1 MGLRAPA
8 QLHLG
13 GCVPGEHSETGQ
25 WCAVVSGASSAA
37 QQALTSR
44 QNGQPNGTL
53 GAYTGTG
60 ATRKDGSSM
69 DVQSIIDKVNTGLF
83 IDGQWRDAE
92 TGDTIDVINPA
103 TGKVIA
109 KVADGSEKDAQD
121 AIEAA
126 GRAQKSWA
134 ATPPRERGEILR
146 RAFEL
151 LMEKQDE
158 IGAVMTAEMGKSLTE
173 AKGEVAY
180 GAEFFRWFSEEAVR
194 IGGDYMKSTDGKN
207 RLMISKEP
215 VGPCILVTPWNFPL
229 AMGTRKIGP
238 ALAAGC
244 TVVLKPAQLTPLTSF
259 MLMEVLVEAG
269 VPAGVVNV
277 VTSSSA
283 RRVVTPWM
291 ESGIARKISFT
302 GSTEVGKNLL
312 KQAADNVLKTSM
324 ELGGNAPFIVCEDA
338 DLDKAVEGAMQ
349 AKMRNIGEACTAAN
363 RVIVHSSVADEF
375 AKRMAERMEALK
387 VGNGLEDG
395 VDIGPLVE
403 EKALDKVAEL
413 VDEAVSAGAHVVT
426 GGKRVDGDGF
436 FYEPTVLTNIPAD
449 VAINREEIFGPVAP
463 IYTFD
468 SEDEAIEMANATE
481 FGLSSYLYTENL
493 EKALRLSEQI
503 EAGMVGLNTGLVSN
517 PAAPF
522 GGVKE
527 SGLGR
532 EGSQFGIDEYLEIKY
547 VATPVG

>member
-1 MGLRAPA
+1 
-8 QLHLG
+8 
-13 GCVPGEHSETGQ
+13 
-25 WCAVVSGASSAA
+25 
-37 QQALTSR
+37 
-44 QNGQPNGTL
+44 
-53 GAYTGTG
+53 
-60 ATRKDGSSM
+60 M

-259 MLMEVLVEAG
+259 MLTEVLIEAG

-363 RVIVHSSVADEF
+363 RLIVHSSVADEF

-426 GGKRVDGDGF
+426 GGKRVEGDGF

>member
-1 MGLRAPA
+1 
-8 QLHLG
+8 
-13 GCVPGEHSETGQ
+13 
-25 WCAVVSGASSAA
+25 
-37 QQALTSR
+37 
-44 QNGQPNGTL
+44 
-53 GAYTGTG
+53 
-60 ATRKDGSSM
+60 M

-194 IGGDYMKSTDGKN
+194 VGGDYMKSTDGKN

-259 MLMEVLVEAG
+259 MLTEVLVEAG

-363 RVIVHSSVADEF
+363 RLIVHSSVADEF

-413 VDEAVSAGAHVVT
+413 VDEAVSAGANVVT
-426 GGKRVDGDGF
+426 GGKRVEGDGF

>member
-1 MGLRAPA
+1 
-8 QLHLG
+8 
-13 GCVPGEHSETGQ
+13 
-25 WCAVVSGASSAA
+25 
-37 QQALTSR
+37 
-44 QNGQPNGTL
+44 
-53 GAYTGTG
+53 
-60 ATRKDGSSM
+60 M

-302 GSTEVGKNLL
+302 GSTDVGKNLL

-363 RVIVHSSVADEF
+363 RLIVHSSVADEF
-375 AKRMAERMEALK
+375 AKRMAERMSALK

-426 GGKRVDGDGF
+426 GGKRVEGDGF
-436 FYEPTVLTNIPAD
+436 FYEPTVLTDIPAD

-468 SEDEAIEMANATE
+468 TEDEAIDMANATE

>member
-1 MGLRAPA
+1 
-8 QLHLG
+8 
-13 GCVPGEHSETGQ
+13 
-25 WCAVVSGASSAA
+25 
-37 QQALTSR
+37 
-44 QNGQPNGTL
+44 
-53 GAYTGTG
+53 
-60 ATRKDGSSM
+60 M

-302 GSTEVGKNLL
+302 GSTDVGKNLL

-363 RVIVHSSVADEF
+363 RLIVHSSVADEF

-426 GGKRVDGDGF
+426 GGKRVEGDGF

-481 FGLSSYLYTENL
+481 FGLSSYLYTGNL

>member
-1 MGLRAPA
+1 
-8 QLHLG
+8 
-13 GCVPGEHSETGQ
+13 
-25 WCAVVSGASSAA
+25 
-37 QQALTSR
+37 
-44 QNGQPNGTL
+44 
-53 GAYTGTG
+53 
-60 ATRKDGSSM
+60 M

-363 RVIVHSSVADEF
+363 RLIVHSSVADEF

-413 VDEAVSAGAHVVT
+413 VDEAVSAGANVVT
-426 GGKRVDGDGF
+426 GGKRVEGDGF

>member
-1 MGLRAPA
+1 
-8 QLHLG
+8 
-13 GCVPGEHSETGQ
+13 
-25 WCAVVSGASSAA
+25 
-37 QQALTSR
+37 
-44 QNGQPNGTL
+44 
-53 GAYTGTG
+53 
-60 ATRKDGSSM
+60 M

-259 MLMEVLVEAG
+259 MLMEVLIEAG

-302 GSTEVGKNLL
+302 GSTDVGKNLL

-363 RVIVHSSVADEF
+363 RLIVHSSVADEF

-426 GGKRVDGDGF
+426 GGKRVEGDGF

>member
-1 MGLRAPA
+1 
-8 QLHLG
+8 
-13 GCVPGEHSETGQ
+13 
-25 WCAVVSGASSAA
+25 
-37 QQALTSR
+37 
-44 QNGQPNGTL
+44 
-53 GAYTGTG
+53 
-60 ATRKDGSSM
+60 M
-69 DVQSIIDKVNTGLF
+69 DIQSIIDKVNTGLF

-151 LMEKQDE
+151 LMERQDE

-194 IGGDYMKSTDGKN
+194 VGGDYMKSTDGKN

-259 MLMEVLVEAG
+259 MLTEVLIEAG

-302 GSTEVGKNLL
+302 GSTDVGKNLL

-338 DLDKAVEGAMQ
+338 DLDKAVDGAMQ
-349 AKMRNIGEACTAAN
+349 AKMRNIGEACTSAN
-363 RVIVHSSVADEF
+363 RLIIHSSVADEF
-375 AKRMAERMEALK
+375 AKRMAERMSTLK
-387 VGNGLEDG
+387 VGNGLEEG
-395 VDIGPLVE
+395 VEIGPLVE
-403 EKALDKVAEL
+403 EKALDKVAGL
-413 VDEAVSAGAHVVT
+413 VDEAVSAGATVVT
-426 GGKRVDGDGF
+426 GGKRIEGDGF
-436 FYEPTVLTNIPAD
+436 FYEPTVLTNIPAG
-449 VAINREEIFGPVAP
+449 VAINHEEIFGPVAP

>member
-1 MGLRAPA
+1 
-8 QLHLG
+8 
-13 GCVPGEHSETGQ
+13 
-25 WCAVVSGASSAA
+25 
-37 QQALTSR
+37 
-44 QNGQPNGTL
+44 
-53 GAYTGTG
+53 
-60 ATRKDGSSM
+60 M

-259 MLMEVLVEAG
+259 MLMEVLIEAG

-302 GSTEVGKNLL
+302 GSTDVGKNLL

-363 RVIVHSSVADEF
+363 RLTVHSSVADEF
-375 AKRMAERMEALK
+375 AKRMAQRMEALK

-403 EKALDKVAEL
+403 EKALDKVAAL

-426 GGKRVDGDGF
+426 GGKRVEGDGF

-468 SEDEAIEMANATE
+468 SEDDAIEMANATE

>member
-1 MGLRAPA
+1 
-8 QLHLG
+8 
-13 GCVPGEHSETGQ
+13 
-25 WCAVVSGASSAA
+25 
-37 QQALTSR
+37 
-44 QNGQPNGTL
+44 
-53 GAYTGTG
+53 
-60 ATRKDGSSM
+60 M

-151 LMEKQDE
+151 LMERQDE

-259 MLMEVLVEAG
+259 MLMEVLIEAG

-302 GSTEVGKNLL
+302 GSTDVGKNLL

-363 RVIVHSSVADEF
+363 RLIVHSSVADEF
-375 AKRMAERMEALK
+375 AKRMAERMSALK

-426 GGKRVDGDGF
+426 GGKRVEGDGF

>member
-1 MGLRAPA
+1 MMR
-8 QLHLG
+8 
-13 GCVPGEHSETGQ
+13 T
-25 WCAVVSGASSAA
+25 
-37 QQALTSR
+37 
-44 QNGQPNGTL
+44 
-53 GAYTGTG
+53 
-60 ATRKDGSSM
+60 
-69 DVQSIIDKVNTGLF
+69 
-83 IDGQWRDAE
+83 
-92 TGDTIDVINPA
+92 
-103 TGKVIA
+103 
-109 KVADGSEKDAQD
+109 
-121 AIEAA
+121 
-126 GRAQKSWA
+126 
-134 ATPPRERGEILR
+134 
-146 RAFEL
+146 
-151 LMEKQDE
+151 
-158 IGAVMTAEMGKSLTE
+158 
-173 AKGEVAY
+173 
-180 GAEFFRWFSEEAVR
+180 R
-194 IGGDYMKSTDGKN
+194 IGPSW
-207 RLMISKEP
+207 
-215 VGPCILVTPWNFPL
+215 GPFC
-229 AMGTRKIGP
+229 A
-238 ALAAGC
+238 
-244 TVVLKPAQLTPLTSF
+244 LTSF
-259 MLMEVLVEAG
+259 MLTEVLVEAG

-302 GSTEVGKNLL
+302 GSTDVGKNLL

-363 RVIVHSSVADEF
+363 RLIVHSSVADEF

-426 GGKRVDGDGF
+426 GGKRVEGDGF

>member
-1 MGLRAPA
+1 
-8 QLHLG
+8 
-13 GCVPGEHSETGQ
+13 
-25 WCAVVSGASSAA
+25 
-37 QQALTSR
+37 
-44 QNGQPNGTL
+44 
-53 GAYTGTG
+53 
-60 ATRKDGSSM
+60 M
-69 DVQSIIDKVNTGLF
+69 DAQSIIDKVNTGLF

-151 LMEKQDE
+151 LMERQDE

-194 IGGDYMKSTDGKN
+194 VGGDYMKSTDGKN

-259 MLMEVLVEAG
+259 MLTEVLIEAG

-302 GSTEVGKNLL
+302 GSTDVGKNLL

-338 DLDKAVEGAMQ
+338 DLDKAVDGAMQ
-349 AKMRNIGEACTAAN
+349 AKMRNIGEACTSAN
-363 RVIVHSSVADEF
+363 RLIIHSSVADEF
-375 AKRMAERMEALK
+375 AKRMAERMSTLK
-387 VGNGLEDG
+387 VGNGLEEG

-413 VDEAVSAGAHVVT
+413 VDEAVSAGATVVT
-426 GGKRVDGDGF
+426 GGKRIEGDGF
-436 FYEPTVLTNIPAD
+436 FYEPTVLTNIPAG
-449 VAINREEIFGPVAP
+449 VAINHEEIFGPVAP

>member
-1 MGLRAPA
+1 
-8 QLHLG
+8 
-13 GCVPGEHSETGQ
+13 
-25 WCAVVSGASSAA
+25 
-37 QQALTSR
+37 
-44 QNGQPNGTL
+44 
-53 GAYTGTG
+53 
-60 ATRKDGSSM
+60 M

-151 LMEKQDE
+151 LIEKQDE

-259 MLMEVLVEAG
+259 MLTEVLVEAG

-363 RVIVHSSVADEF
+363 RLIVHSSVADEF

-426 GGKRVDGDGF
+426 GGKRVEGDGF

>member
-1 MGLRAPA
+1 
-8 QLHLG
+8 
-13 GCVPGEHSETGQ
+13 
-25 WCAVVSGASSAA
+25 
-37 QQALTSR
+37 
-44 QNGQPNGTL
+44 
-53 GAYTGTG
+53 
-60 ATRKDGSSM
+60 M

-269 VPAGVVNV
+269 VPAGVVNI

-302 GSTEVGKNLL
+302 GSTDVGKNLL

-363 RVIVHSSVADEF
+363 RLIVHSSVADEF

-426 GGKRVDGDGF
+426 GGKRVEGDGF

>member
-1 MGLRAPA
+1 
-8 QLHLG
+8 
-13 GCVPGEHSETGQ
+13 
-25 WCAVVSGASSAA
+25 
-37 QQALTSR
+37 
-44 QNGQPNGTL
+44 
-53 GAYTGTG
+53 
-60 ATRKDGSSM
+60 M
-69 DVQSIIDKVNTGLF
+69 DAQSIIDKVNTGLF

-151 LMEKQDE
+151 LMERQDE

-194 IGGDYMKSTDGKN
+194 VGGDYMKSTDGKN

-259 MLMEVLVEAG
+259 MLTEVLIEAG

-302 GSTEVGKNLL
+302 GSTDVGKNLL

-363 RVIVHSSVADEF
+363 RLIVHSSVADEF
-375 AKRMAERMEALK
+375 AKRMAERMSALK

-426 GGKRVDGDGF
+426 GGKRVEGDGF

>member
-1 MGLRAPA
+1 
-8 QLHLG
+8 
-13 GCVPGEHSETGQ
+13 
-25 WCAVVSGASSAA
+25 
-37 QQALTSR
+37 
-44 QNGQPNGTL
+44 
-53 GAYTGTG
+53 
-60 ATRKDGSSM
+60 M

-302 GSTEVGKNLL
+302 GSTDVGKNLL

-363 RVIVHSSVADEF
+363 RLIVHSSVADEF

-426 GGKRVDGDGF
+426 GGKRVEGDGF

-468 SEDEAIEMANATE
+468 TEDEAIDMANATE

>member
-1 MGLRAPA
+1 
-8 QLHLG
+8 
-13 GCVPGEHSETGQ
+13 
-25 WCAVVSGASSAA
+25 
-37 QQALTSR
+37 
-44 QNGQPNGTL
+44 
-53 GAYTGTG
+53 
-60 ATRKDGSSM
+60 M

-302 GSTEVGKNLL
+302 GSTDVGKNLL

-363 RVIVHSSVADEF
+363 RLIVHSSVADEF
-375 AKRMAERMEALK
+375 AKRMAQRMEALK

-426 GGKRVDGDGF
+426 GGKRVEGDGF

>member
-1 MGLRAPA
+1 
-8 QLHLG
+8 
-13 GCVPGEHSETGQ
+13 
-25 WCAVVSGASSAA
+25 
-37 QQALTSR
+37 
-44 QNGQPNGTL
+44 
-53 GAYTGTG
+53 
-60 ATRKDGSSM
+60 M

-259 MLMEVLVEAG
+259 MLTEVLIEAG

-302 GSTEVGKNLL
+302 GSTDVGKNLL

-363 RVIVHSSVADEF
+363 RLIVHSSVADEF
-375 AKRMAERMEALK
+375 AKRMAQRMEALK

-426 GGKRVDGDGF
+426 GGKRVEGDGF

-468 SEDEAIEMANATE
+468 SEDEAIAMANATE

>member
-1 MGLRAPA
+1 
-8 QLHLG
+8 
-13 GCVPGEHSETGQ
+13 
-25 WCAVVSGASSAA
+25 
-37 QQALTSR
+37 
-44 QNGQPNGTL
+44 
-53 GAYTGTG
+53 
-60 ATRKDGSSM
+60 M

-302 GSTEVGKNLL
+302 GSTDVGKNLL

-363 RVIVHSSVADEF
+363 RLIVHSSVADEF

-403 EKALDKVAEL
+403 EKALDNVAEL

-426 GGKRVDGDGF
+426 GGKRVEGDGF

>member
-1 MGLRAPA
+1 
-8 QLHLG
+8 
-13 GCVPGEHSETGQ
+13 
-25 WCAVVSGASSAA
+25 
-37 QQALTSR
+37 
-44 QNGQPNGTL
+44 
-53 GAYTGTG
+53 
-60 ATRKDGSSM
+60 M

-302 GSTEVGKNLL
+302 GSTDVGKNLL

-363 RVIVHSSVADEF
+363 RLIVHSSVADEF

-426 GGKRVDGDGF
+426 GGKRIEGDGF

-468 SEDEAIEMANATE
+468 TST
-481 FGLSSYLYTENL
+481 
-493 EKALRLSEQI
+493 LR
-503 EAGMVGLNTGLVSN
+503 
-517 PAAPF
+517 
-522 GGVKE
+522 
-527 SGLGR
+527 
-532 EGSQFGIDEYLEIKY
+532 
-547 VATPVG
+547 

>member
-1 MGLRAPA
+1 
-8 QLHLG
+8 
-13 GCVPGEHSETGQ
+13 
-25 WCAVVSGASSAA
+25 
-37 QQALTSR
+37 
-44 QNGQPNGTL
+44 
-53 GAYTGTG
+53 
-60 ATRKDGSSM
+60 M

-259 MLMEVLVEAG
+259 MLTEVLIEAG

-302 GSTEVGKNLL
+302 GSTDVGKNLL

-363 RVIVHSSVADEF
+363 RLIVHSSVADEF

-426 GGKRVDGDGF
+426 GGKRVEGDGF

>member
-1 MGLRAPA
+1 
-8 QLHLG
+8 
-13 GCVPGEHSETGQ
+13 
-25 WCAVVSGASSAA
+25 
-37 QQALTSR
+37 
-44 QNGQPNGTL
+44 
-53 GAYTGTG
+53 
-60 ATRKDGSSM
+60 M

-259 MLMEVLVEAG
+259 MLMEVLIEAG

-302 GSTEVGKNLL
+302 GSTDVGKNLL

-363 RVIVHSSVADEF
+363 RLIVHSSVADEF

-426 GGKRVDGDGF
+426 GGKRVEGDGF

-468 SEDEAIEMANATE
+468 TEDEAIDMANATE